1 MLLGGT
7 TVDNGTI
14 GYLLEKLTPFLF
26 AIALLYVMC
35 RSGHREDKR

>member
-1 MLLGGT
+1 MDTGT
-7 TVDNGTI
+7 V